1 MKYFLLVSVFLITA
15 CSPPEPGTDRWFEE
29 KYEELLAADPEATLS
44 LEEFKDIFSPNN
56 SQQEAADNALMK
68 KHSIAFWLMDDN
80 FLSPDDDYDS
90 FIPTYIRTLKQ
101 CAANFS
107 VMYGNMEAGLLYGK
121 TITGLDDVKEIS
133 RLSDEYMN
141 HALYFATRAEE
152 IQLKESNAANWD
164 TSGNNLTYLEMLQ
177 STISNE
183 IALIQ
188 DEIFSMNSNEKYL
201 ELLEGNA
208 EICIQTRNQ
217 NPNNKNYIFD

>member
-80 FLSPDDDYDS
+80 FLSRDYDYDS

-121 TITGLDDVKEIS
+121 TITGLDDAAEMS
-133 RLSDEYMN
+133 RLSDEYSN

-152 IQLKESNAANWD
+152 IQLKKLSVDDWD
-164 TSGNNLTYLEMLQ
+164 NSDNNLSYREILQ
-177 STISNE
+177 NTISNE
-183 IALIQ
+183 ISSIQ
-188 DEIFSMNSNEKYL
+188 DEILSINSDEKFI
-201 ELLEGNA
+201 ELLETNA
-208 EICIQTRNQ
+208 VICLQTRNQ
-217 NPNNKNYIFD
+217 NPNNKDYIFD